1 MSPRILLLRR
11 LLCAVMALGGA
22 VQAGAQLSGNSPFMS
37 PQPGAPGPTQ
47 GAPLEYRGYMVT
59 SEGTQYVVFDP
70 VRKARA
76 FLKLN
81 ERDAN
86 LEVLVKQFDD
96 KNDMLT
102 IEYQGK
108 TLTLEERKSKIV
120 SSGNPA
126 LMALPQP
133 LQAPPNVMPA
143 VTQSVVLNPTPA
155 EEQRR
160 LEAVAAEVS
169 RRRAL
174 REQAQQ
180 QMNQGG
186 SPQVAVPPPGQP
198 QPDQQRRIQ
207 PVPQQMPQAMPAP
220 QNNSQNPRVRQGR

>member
-1 MSPRILLLRR
+1 MPPRILLLRR
-11 LLCAVMALGGA
+11 FVCAVLALGVAGR
-22 VQAGAQLSGNSPFMS
+22 AGAQLAANSPFMS
-37 PQPGAPGPTQ
+37 PQANAPGPTQ

-59 SEGTQYVVFDP
+59 SEGTQYVVYDP
-70 VRKARA
+70 ARKARA
-76 FLKLN
+76 FLKVN
-81 ERDAN
+81 ERDGN
-86 LEVLVKQFDD
+86 LDVLVKQFDAS
-96 KNDMLT
+96 NDMLT

-120 SSGNPA
+120 SSGNA
-126 LMALPQP
+126 AAMPQP
-133 LQAPPNVMPA
+133 PQGAMNVMPA

-180 QMNQGG
+180 QINQGG
-186 SPQVAVPPPGQP
+186 TGQISLPPPVQP

-207 PVPQQMPQAMPAP
+207 PVPQQMPQALPP
-220 QNNSQNPRVRQGR
+220 PQQNNQNPRVRQGR